1 MIQRSAEW
9 FKARAGKVTASRVSD
24 VIARTKSGYSEKR
37 AAYMMELIAER
48 LTGDTADHFPSNAMQ
63 WGIDHEALARSAYE
77 AARGVMVE
85 EVGFIQHPT
94 IAMSGASPDGLVG
107 ADGLLEIK
115 CPTTRTHLWTVM
127 SGGIPEEYKPQIGW
141 QLECTGRAWCDFV
154 SFDPRLPES
163 YQLIIRRITR
173 DEISSFIDDC
183 RAEVVKFLDELA
195 AMMERL
201 AKSVQGG
208 P

>member
-1 MIQRSAEW
+1 MIQRTAEW

-24 VIARTKSGYSEKR
+24 VIAKTKAGYSEKR

-48 LTGDTADHFPSNAMQ
+48 LTGDTGDHFPSSAMQ

-94 IAMSGASPDGLVG
+94 IPMSGASPDGFVG
-107 ADGLLEIK
+107 VDGIIEIK
-115 CPTTRTHLWTVM
+115 CPTTRTHLGTVM
-127 SGGIPEEYKPQIGW
+127 AVGVPDGYLAQIGW

-154 SFDPRLPES
+154 SFDPRLPEA
-163 YQLIIRRITR
+163 YQLIIRRVTQYS
-173 DEISSFIDDC
+173 ISSFIDDC
-183 RAEVVKFLDELA
+183 RAEVVKFLDETA